1 MFLNN
6 ASALAT
12 RTPRHR
18 NNENATTNLRA
29 KSLASSDS
37 NNILAVKTPKNKEGT
52 QQRRRRALGD
62 ISNRKNG
69 LGGGGVTNNK
79 NGLSVKKQQQQIGLK
94 PKVVNFATPSNQQSV
109 KSVVLKQTP
118 TIHIDPIQES
128 KHGQEEPEHDYDL
141 VLGRTTRWST
151 DHEDENDR
159 SPFDYMSKEE
169 LFMADTLLEEMH
181 ARKKEKIVEEQRR
194 MEAAYEEKLR
204 EASECWDAGLEHAD
218 LGDGV
223 YDDEVESLKILH
235 QESWDVEDGS
245 DDVLNLLNELDF

>member
-6 ASALAT
+6 ASALTT

-18 NNENATTNLRA
+18 NNENAITAPRA

-37 NNILAVKTPKNKEGT
+37 ANILAVKTPKNKDGT

-69 LGGGGVTNNK
+69 LGGGVTGNK
-79 NGLSVKKQQQQIGLK
+79 NGLSVKKQQQIGLK
-94 PKVVNFATPSNQQSV
+94 PKAVNFATPSNKQSL

-128 KHGQEEPEHDYDL
+128 KHNQEEPEHDYDS
-141 VLGRTTRWST
+141 VPGRTTRWST
-151 DHEDENDR
+151 DHEDEDR
-159 SPFDYMSKEE
+159 SPFDYISKEE
-169 LFMADTLLEEMH
+169 LFMADTLLEEMD
-181 ARKKEKIVEEQRR
+181 AREKEKIVEEQRR
-194 MEAAYEEKLR
+194 MEVAYEERLK
-204 EASECWDAGLEHAD
+204 EASECWDAGLEHVN

-223 YDDEVESLKILH
+223 YDEEGESLNMLH
-235 QESWDVEDGS
+235 QESWDEEDGL
-245 DDVLNLLNELDF
+245 DVLNLLNELDF